1 MNQLEW
7 AEEESQA
14 VLRAMAT
21 VATDAGESELDGIGR
36 QMLLATRDFILKA
49 SGEIPEGELISPSQ
63 LAEALP
69 GPEKRRQ
76 ATEFLVL
83 MPFLPMK
90 VSAARVAQV
99 EAFAEALG
107 VRCDTLRDLRL
118 VCDGRLG
125 RWAVSYGR
133 RTLAAYQPSGA
144 FAQLKLAASALTQFV
159 GNKKVAARYSALQ
172 ALPEGTLG
180 RTFYDFYRDRSFPLP
195 GEKKSFTELTVSH
208 DLTHILAGYNTDKS
222 GEVNLAGIEAGMS
235 PTDLGFEMLLEVIL
249 LFHMGESRIAGGL
262 VEPGRGHFHPEQ
274 VMQAVRRG
282 FQLKTDLIGGW
293 DYWQDMEETVES
305 LRRRYGIDWVTGVEM
320 RPPIENNAHVAA
332 DENS

>member
-1 MNQLEW
+1 MNQLKW

-76 ATEFLVL
+76 VTEFLVL

-222 GEVNLAGIEAGMS
+222 GEGESGWNRGRHEPDGPRLRNAPRGDFAIPHGGESHRRGSRRVRQGPLPPRAGHASGETRLSVEDRPHWWLGLLAGHGG
-235 PTDLGFEMLLEVIL
+235 DRGIL
-249 LFHMGESRIAGGL
+249 ASA
-262 VEPGRGHFHPEQ
+262 
-274 VMQAVRRG
+274 
-282 FQLKTDLIGGW
+282 
-293 DYWQDMEETVES
+293 
-305 LRRRYGIDWVTGVEM
+305 LR
-320 RPPIENNAHVAA
+320 N
-332 DENS
+332 